1 MAAIVEPSNGN
12 AFWQQWFD
20 RHAKAKTIYEGLR
33 LVGRYVGRF
42 LDFVFNGHILV
53 SFVRWLVRVT
63 GYTAESALMLA
74 VLWITITS
82 VAPMVVTPL
91 LMDQSTMATSISF
104 TVIVLAIIPELI
116 LINALTNVI
125 EHWLRVIQ
133 GNAQSR
139 TARVFSWIWAIGFT
153 IPTSLFLYLTSVTIH
168 NVQATGNLVQATTS
182 MIDLRCY
189 AGWAYAV
196 LETLYATTRVGKRMM
211 EGASAQVHI
220 VTPAAQSQTP
230 QPAIQ
235 IDYQEMARHL
245 LPLVREEVETLI
257 PAPIAAPVADG
268 QINQLLEELATV
280 KEMVSQVKGSVIQ
293 SDQIEQGFAQLTS
306 QQSGGLVDEEVDNN
320 RVIFPPQDDLLVDTE
335 VDSEEAISPVGDDA
349 KSVLLDDVLADVSMQ
364 SNTDQKPRITVKL
377 QDDVVSTKRRV
388 KSATKPS
395 TTNDRGQARQKA
407 LRVLK
412 RNPTLKPAELAEKA
426 GISRQYASKIVSEL
440 SA

>member
-82 VAPMVVTPL
+82 VAPMFVTL
-91 LMDQSTMATSISF
+91 FMDQITMAKSISF

-133 GNAQSR
+133 GNYQSR
-139 TARVFSWIWAIGFT
+139 TARVFSWIWAIAFT
-153 IPTSLFLYLTSVTIH
+153 IPTCLFLYLTSVTIH
-168 NVQATGNLVQATTS
+168 NVQATGNFVQATTS

-211 EGASAQVHI
+211 EGVADEDTEIA
-220 VTPAAQSQTP
+220 
-230 QPAIQ
+230 
-235 IDYQEMARHL
+235 
-245 LPLVREEVETLI
+245 
-257 PAPIAAPVADG
+257 PAPRINVKLAP
-268 QINQLLEELATV
+268 ER
-280 KEMVSQVKGSVIQ
+280 K
-293 SDQIEQGFAQLTS
+293 
-306 QQSGGLVDEEVDNN
+306 
-320 RVIFPPQDDLLVDTE
+320 R
-335 VDSEEAISPVGDDA
+335 A
-349 KSVLLDDVLADVSMQ
+349 KSSA
-364 SNTDQKPRITVKL
+364 
-377 QDDVVSTKRRV
+377 KREPA
-388 KSATKPS
+388 KSSGTA
-395 TTNDRGQARQKA
+395 QEKA
-407 LRVLK
+407 LRILK
-412 RNPTLKPAELAEKA
+412 KYPDINAAELAKKA
-426 GISRQYASKIVSEL
+426 QITPQYASRILKKL
-440 SA
+440 SV